1 MKKRSSK
8 EEKLGDVLQKF
19 IHSSNLSRPFLNHQ
33 IQIQFQEI
41 MGPFLMKKVK
51 KLFVKDN
58 KLYLKLDSAPF
69 KQKSDPKTKL
79 INDLNRAIDKNYLTD
94 IVFI

>member
-1 MKKRSSK
+1 MKKLK
-8 EEKLGDVLQKF
+8 A
-19 IHSSNLSRPFLNHQ
+19 
-33 IQIQFQEI
+33 
-41 MGPFLMKKVK
+41 
-51 KLFVKDN
+51 FVKDN

-69 KQKSDPKTKL
+69 NRKSASQKTKL